1 MEPVKE
7 DTQSEPSMFEDV
19 DGIQSSQPGTSNSPV
34 GKLGEENLMEA
45 QEADDV
51 DDNLPKSSAENI
63 IPLEKLKNGWMA
75 VSGFM
80 MSSAQKAKA
89 TAVEAY
95 NSESVT
101 NFKRRTSEATISA
114 WEKTVEVATP
124 ALEKTYEVAAPVWT
138 NAVESATYAAEK
150 ARENAI
156 IASETITHTVQ
167 EKWKQFNHPKA
178 SEEGVEINAEGV
190 THSAGDND
198 NPLTSQS
205 VSTPPSEAPTTTTG
219 PPTIV

>member
-1 MEPVKE
+1 MLHQSRCIQSSFGEQRTHKPSNFRFTLPYKSYFIRFDQLKMEPAEENAQTEIPV
-7 DTQSEPSMFEDV
+7 FEDV
-19 DGIQSSQPGTSNSPV
+19 DGIEGSPPDNTAATSSAS
-34 GKLGEENLMEA
+34 GKLGEENLLEA
-45 QEADDV
+45 QEQDDV

-63 IPLEKLKNGWMA
+63 IPLEKLKNGWLA

-89 TAVEAY
+89 SAVEAY

-114 WEKTVEVATP
+114 WEKTVEVTAP

-150 ARENAI
+150 AKENAI
-156 IASETITHTVQ
+156 IASET
-167 EKWKQFNHPKA
+167 
-178 SEEGVEINAEGV
+178 
-190 THSAGDND
+190 
-198 NPLTSQS
+198 
-205 VSTPPSEAPTTTTG
+205 VSFLILSGFPYPYSNYRL
-219 PPTIV
+219 

>member
-1 MEPVKE
+1 MEPAE
-7 DTQSEPSMFEDV
+7 ENAQSEIPVFEDV
-19 DGIQSSQPGTSNSPV
+19 DGIEGSPPDSTTTTSSAS
-34 GKLGEENLMEA
+34 GKLGEENLLEA
-45 QEADDV
+45 QEQDDV

-63 IPLEKLKNGWMA
+63 IPLEKLKNGWLA

-89 TAVEAY
+89 SAVEAY

-114 WEKTVEVATP
+114 WEKTVEVTAP

-150 ARENAI
+150 AKENAI
-156 IASETITHTVQ
+156 IASETVSFLIHH
-167 EKWKQFNHPKA
+167 FNGSCLMFPF
-178 SEEGVEINAEGV
+178 SR
-190 THSAGDND
+190 
-198 NPLTSQS
+198 L
-205 VSTPPSEAPTTTTG
+205 
-219 PPTIV
+219 

>member
-1 MEPVKE
+1 MEPAE
-7 DTQSEPSMFEDV
+7 NNAQSDVPVFEDV
-19 DGIQSSQPGTSNSPV
+19 DGIEGSPPENTATASSAS
-34 GKLGEENLMEA
+34 GKLGEENLLEA
-45 QEADDV
+45 QEQDDV

-63 IPLEKLKNGWMA
+63 IPLDKLKNGWLA

-89 TAVEAY
+89 SAVEAY

-114 WEKTVEVATP
+114 WEKTVEVTAP

-156 IASETITHTVQ
+156 IASETVTLFTIIT
-167 EKWKQFNHPKA
+167 
-178 SEEGVEINAEGV
+178 IRR
-190 THSAGDND
+190 
-198 NPLTSQS
+198 
-205 VSTPPSEAPTTTTG
+205 
-219 PPTIV
+219 